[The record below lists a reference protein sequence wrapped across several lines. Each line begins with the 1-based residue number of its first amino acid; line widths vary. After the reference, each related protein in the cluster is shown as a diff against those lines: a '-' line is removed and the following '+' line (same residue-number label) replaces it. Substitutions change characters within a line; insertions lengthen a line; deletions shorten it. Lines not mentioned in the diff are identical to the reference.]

1 MADDDLDD
9 FSDDDFDDLPANAL
23 DDLEASAIRA
33 TQQPQQ
39 QQLLFDPEA
48 DSDDYGLEDGDEV
61 VNLDDA
67 SGPPRA
73 SQDYDYAY
81 DYDHNQNGDGQT
93 YNGQMEVEE
102 QPRPSQADPN
112 ALLQRIKK
120 VRCLP
125 LRFPLVSLNIAVRAR
140 QGAREKRSRRAERE
154 ATDKV
159 GRGRHP
165 SKTLRCRK
173 SSTRAPAGR
182 PAAGPRY

>member
-9 FSDDDFDDLPANAL
+9 LDDLDDFSDHDLDDLPANAL

-33 TQQPQQ
+33 TQQPQ

-67 SGPPRA
+67 LGPPRA
-73 SQDYDYAY
+73 SHDY
-81 DYDHNQNGDGQT
+81 GWQT
-93 YNGQMEVEE
+93 YNGQMQVEE

-120 VRCLP
+120 VRRLP
-125 LRFPLVSLNIAVRAR
+125 LPFPLASLNIAVRAR

-182 PAAGPRY
+182 PAAGARY